1 MHAETARRRSEGLE
15 AEDGVRKAR
24 CTISRYPCWAVH
36 RRRGC
41 QGLIHGKV
49 AFEQVSERI
58 AFVFISEE
66 EEKLVF
72 LDGPACRG
80 PKLFKLDGTFVTQT
94 KRRRAENG
102 AASVYGGG
110 VEIVAGIQRIAA
122 PEGVRSP
129 MQTVGPGLQSNVN
142 DRARF
147 PSVLGRRIFNDV
159 ELLNRVDRQNGC
171 GISLHTSAVNHGER
185 RQWVVV
191 REAVNDVTVIL
202 RMAAV
207 R

>member
-1 MHAETARRRSEGLE
+1 MHAETAWRRSERLNS
-15 AEDGVRKAR
+15 EDGIWKACR
-24 CTISRYPCWAVH
+24 TISSHPCGAVH

-49 AFEQVSERI
+49 AFEQVSEGI
-58 AFVFISEE
+58 AFVFVSEK

-72 LDGPACRG
+72 LDRPACRG
-80 PKLFKLDGTFVTQT
+80 PKLFELHGTFVTQT

-110 VEIVAGIQRIAA
+110 VEIVAGIQRIA
-122 PEGVRSP
+122 PTERVRSP
-129 MQTVGPGLQSNVN
+129 MQIVGPGLQSNVN

-147 PSVLGRRIFNDV
+147 PSVLGRRILNDV
-159 ELLNRVDRQNGC
+159 EFLNRVDRQNGC
-171 GISLHTSAVNHGER
+171 GVSLHTSAVNHGER
-185 RQWVVV
+185 RQRMVV

-202 RMAAV
+202 RMAAI
-207 R
+207 